1 MSQRLPAIIA
11 ALTIVGL
18 LGACAQAGRYDSRS
32 GYEPATTT
40 YEASDYRA
48 AGDYR
53 GTGDY
58 QTTGTVQEIKVL
70 EESSQ
75 GIGAGAVLGT
85 IAGGLLGSQVGGG
98 SGQTAAAVAGAAG
111 GAYAGHELQKRYGN
125 NVDFRIT
132 VETDD
137 GRFLNIVQD
146 NDPGVHIGQR
156 VRVVDGRVMPL

>member
-11 ALTIVGL
+11 AVAIIGL
-18 LGACAQAGRYDSRS
+18 LGACTQAGRYDSRT

-40 YEASDYRA
+40 YEASDYQA
-48 AGDYR
+48 
-53 GTGDY
+53 TGDY
-58 QTTGTVQEIKVL
+58 QAIGTVQEITVL
-70 EESSQ
+70 EESTR

-85 IAGGLLGSQVGGG
+85 IAGGLLGSQVGSG
-98 SGQTAAAVAGAAG
+98 SGQTAAAVAGAG

-156 VRVVDGRVMPL
+156 VRVVDGRVVPL

>member
-11 ALTIVGL
+11 AVAIIGL
-18 LGACAQAGRYDSRS
+18 LGACTQAGRYDSRT

-40 YEASDYRA
+40 YEASDYQATGDYQA
-48 AGDYR
+48 AGDY
-53 GTGDY
+53 
-58 QTTGTVQEIKVL
+58 QAIGTVQEITVL
-70 EESSQ
+70 EESTR

-85 IAGGLLGSQVGGG
+85 IAGGLLGSQVGSG

-156 VRVVDGRVMPL
+156 VRVVDGRVVPL